1 MVEIFGEYYCIDI
14 NKITQTCELEVDPIM
29 NDKGEPLQV
38 EQTIN
43 VFKYDAVKQCID
55 TILTENAPDDNGLG
69 LLNSE
74 LSLPFK
80 FAFNTLIKY
89 GILVKEEY
97 E

>member
-1 MVEIFGEYYCIDI
+1 
-14 NKITQTCELEVDPIM
+14 M

-55 TILTENAPDDNGLG
+55 TILTENVVDDNGLG

-97 E
+97 EWKNRKLGKNRKCVW

>member
-1 MVEIFGEYYCIDI
+1 MVEIFGEYYSIDI
-14 NKITQTCELEVDPIM
+14 GKITQTCELEIDPIM

-55 TILTENAPDDNGLG
+55 TILTENVVDDNGLG

-89 GILVKEEY
+89 GILVIEEY

>member
-1 MVEIFGEYYCIDI
+1 MVEIFGEYYYLNIS
-14 NKITQTCELEVDPIM
+14 KITETCELEVEPIK

-55 TILTENAPDDNGLG
+55 TILTENVVDDNGLG

>member
-1 MVEIFGEYYCIDI
+1 
-14 NKITQTCELEVDPIM
+14 
-29 NDKGEPLQV
+29 
-38 EQTIN
+38 

-55 TILTENAPDDNGLG
+55 TILTENVVDDNGLG

>member
-1 MVEIFGEYYCIDI
+1 
-14 NKITQTCELEVDPIM
+14 M
-29 NDKGEPLQV
+29 NDKGEPIQV

-55 TILTENAPDDNGLG
+55 TILTENVVDDNGLG

-80 FAFNTLIKY
+80 FAFNTLIQY

>member
-1 MVEIFGEYYCIDI
+1 
-14 NKITQTCELEVDPIM
+14 M

-55 TILTENAPDDNGLG
+55 TILTENVVDDNGLG

-80 FAFNTLIKY
+80 IAFNTLIKY

>member
-1 MVEIFGEYYCIDI
+1 MNVE
-14 NKITQTCELEVDPIM
+14 PIK
-29 NDKGEPLQV
+29 NENGEPLQV

-55 TILTENAPDDNGLG
+55 TVLTEGSQDDNGIG

-80 FAFNTLIKY
+80 FAFNTLLKY
-89 GILVKEEY
+89 GILVKDE
-97 E
+97 

>member
-1 MVEIFGEYYCIDI
+1 
-14 NKITQTCELEVDPIM
+14 M

-55 TILTENAPDDNGLG
+55 KILTENVVDDNGLG

>member
-1 MVEIFGEYYCIDI
+1 
-14 NKITQTCELEVDPIM
+14 
-29 NDKGEPLQV
+29 V

-43 VFKYDAVKQCID
+43 VFKYDTIKQCLD
-55 TILTENAPDDNGLG
+55 TVLTEGTHDDNGLG

-89 GILVKEEY
+89 GIIVKDY

>member
-1 MVEIFGEYYCIDI
+1 
-14 NKITQTCELEVDPIM
+14 M

-55 TILTENAPDDNGLG
+55 TILTENVVDDNGLG

-89 GILVKEEY
+89 GILVIEEY

>member
-1 MVEIFGEYYCIDI
+1 
-14 NKITQTCELEVDPIM
+14 M

-55 TILTENAPDDNGLG
+55 TILTENVVDDNGLG

-89 GILVKEEY
+89 GIIVIEEY

>member
-1 MVEIFGEYYCIDI
+1 V
-14 NKITQTCELEVDPIM
+14 V
-29 NDKGEPLQV
+29 
-38 EQTIN
+38 
-43 VFKYDAVKQCID
+43 
-55 TILTENAPDDNGLG
+55 DDNGLG

>member
-1 MVEIFGEYYCIDI
+1 MD
-14 NKITQTCELEVDPIM
+14 
-29 NDKGEPLQV
+29 DKGEPLQV

-55 TILTENAPDDNGLG
+55 TILTENVVDDNGLG

-89 GILVKEEY
+89 GILVIEEY

>member
-1 MVEIFGEYYCIDI
+1 MVEIFGEYYYIDFD
-14 NKITQTCELEVDPIM
+14 KITERCELKVESTLDSEGNPQ
-29 NDKGEPLQV
+29 QV

-43 VFKYDAVKQCID
+43 VFKYDAVKQCLD
-55 TILTENAPDDNGLG
+55 TILTEGTHDDNGLG

-89 GILVKEEY
+89 GILVKDDE
-97 E
+97 

>member
-1 MVEIFGEYYCIDI
+1 
-14 NKITQTCELEVDPIM
+14 M

-55 TILTENAPDDNGLG
+55 TILTENVVDDNGLG

-97 E
+97 EWKNRKHWKTRECIWKVKI

>member
-1 MVEIFGEYYCIDI
+1 
-14 NKITQTCELEVDPIM
+14 M

-55 TILTENAPDDNGLG
+55 TILTENVVDDNGLG

-97 E
+97 EWKNRKLGKNRKCAW

>member
-1 MVEIFGEYYCIDI
+1 M
-14 NKITQTCELEVDPIM
+14 
-29 NDKGEPLQV
+29 

-55 TILTENAPDDNGLG
+55 TILTENVVDDNGLG

-89 GILVKEEY
+89 GILVIEEY

>member
-1 MVEIFGEYYCIDI
+1 MVEIFGEYYYIDI
-14 NKITQTCELEVDPIM
+14 DKITESCEMNVEPIK
-29 NDKGEPLQV
+29 NENGEPLQV

-55 TILTENAPDDNGLG
+55 TVLTEGSQDDNGIG

-80 FAFNTLIKY
+80 FAFNTLLKY
-89 GILVKEEY
+89 GILVKDE
-97 E
+97 

>member
-1 MVEIFGEYYCIDI
+1 MVEIFGEYYYLNIS
-14 NKITQTCELEVDPIM
+14 KITETCELEVEPIN
-29 NDKGEPLQV
+29 NDKWEPLQV

-55 TILTENAPDDNGLG
+55 TILTDNVVDDNWLG

-89 GILVKEEY
+89 DILVKEEY